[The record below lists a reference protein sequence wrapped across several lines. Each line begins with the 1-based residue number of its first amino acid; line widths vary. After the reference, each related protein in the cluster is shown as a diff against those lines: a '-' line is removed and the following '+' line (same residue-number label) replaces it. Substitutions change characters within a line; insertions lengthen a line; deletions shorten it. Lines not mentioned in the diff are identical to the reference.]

1 MPRRWTETLESL
13 AENPVTR
20 VALGLGLAVLGLSVL
35 RHLAAEVRPE
45 DIARDLAA
53 TPLPDILLS
62 LAATGISFLALGG
75 YDVVT
80 APLRS
85 LPVRVAMLGGAAGYA
100 VSNLFGVSWLTG
112 GLLRHRAYA
121 RHGLDAVDVASMIGA
136 VWFGFWL
143 AILAVIGLIL
153 TTEFDMPQGLFG
165 LHGMP
170 ARGLGVVL
178 LAGVCAAVAL
188 TGRAGRQVPLGHW
201 SVTLP
206 GRGQVVRVMALAL
219 ADVLG
224 ASVALYVLLPGDV
237 TTGFAV
243 FFVVF
248 VVALGLGV
256 ASHAP
261 GGLGVFEATLV
272 AGLGAAGRSDVLA
285 ALLVYR
291 AIYYLLPFVLLFIPA
306 LLLMRKPRTDPT

>member
-1 MPRRWTETLESL
+1 MIRG
-13 AENPVTR
+13 
-20 VALGLGLAVLGLSVL
+20 ALGLALAALGLSVL

-53 TPLPDILLS
+53 TPLRDILLA
-62 LAATGISFLALGG
+62 LAATAISFLALGG

-80 APLRS
+80 APPGL
-85 LPVRVAMLGGAAGYA
+85 LPRRLAMLGGAAGYA

-112 GLLRHRAYA
+112 GLLRHRIYA
-121 RHGLDAVDVASMIGA
+121 PRGIDAVRVASMIGA

-143 AILAVIGLIL
+143 AILTLIGLIL
-153 TTEFDMPQGLFG
+153 LSAFDMPRGVFGLQGL
-165 LHGMP
+165 P
-170 ARGLGVVL
+170 ARALGAVL
-178 LAGVCAAVAL
+178 LAIVAAGVAL
-188 TGRAGRQVPLGHW
+188 SGPDGRKVPLGHW
-201 SVTLP
+201 SITLP
-206 GRGQVVRVMALAL
+206 GRGQVLRVMALAL

-224 ASVALYVLLPGDV
+224 AAVALYGLLPAEV
-237 TTGFAV
+237 TTSFAV

-248 VVALGLGV
+248 VAALGLGV

-291 AIYYLLPFVLLFIPA
+291 LIYYLLPFVVLFIPA
-306 LLLMRKPRTDPT
+306 LMAMRRQSGRGR

>member
-1 MPRRWTETLESL
+1 MES
-13 AENPVTR
+13 
-20 VALGLGLAVLGLSVL
+20 
-35 RHLAAEVRPE
+35 
-45 DIARDLAA
+45 
-53 TPLPDILLS
+53 
-62 LAATGISFLALGG
+62 
-75 YDVVT
+75 
-80 APLRS
+80 
-85 LPVRVAMLGGAAGYA
+85 
-100 VSNLFGVSWLTG
+100 
-112 GLLRHRAYA
+112 
-121 RHGLDAVDVASMIGA
+121 
-136 VWFGFWL
+136 
-143 AILAVIGLIL
+143 
-153 TTEFDMPQGLFG
+153 
-165 LHGMP
+165 
-170 ARGLGVVL
+170 
-178 LAGVCAAVAL
+178 AVAL